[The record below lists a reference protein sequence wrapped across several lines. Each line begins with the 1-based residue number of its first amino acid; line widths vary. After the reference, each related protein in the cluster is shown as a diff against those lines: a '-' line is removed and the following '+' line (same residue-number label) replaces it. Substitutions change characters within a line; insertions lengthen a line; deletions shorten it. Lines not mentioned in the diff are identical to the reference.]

1 MDLTSHVNVAGCVFQ
16 PLLLKAL
23 CLVASALC
31 QATSGSQHLCQGKGE
46 GKGTFPLSS
55 RLIPPCQRRDF
66 ARTGVNKKTAQ
77 SLKEGGKRKE
87 SGGTREGAAQ
97 GHGAPGLTWPL
108 P

>member
-31 QATSGSQHLCQGKGE
+31 QATSGSRHLCQGKGE
-46 GKGTFPLSS
+46 GKESSGHAELSAGTLRGQQGPGWAGEHPYHKCNMLPL
-55 RLIPPCQRRDF
+55 
-66 ARTGVNKKTAQ
+66 T
-77 SLKEGGKRKE
+77 
-87 SGGTREGAAQ
+87 
-97 GHGAPGLTWPL
+97 L